1 MKFEARSLIRNDF
14 SYHLAIPTRWD
25 DNDMLGHLNNVLYYR
40 FFEAVLV
47 KFIIEE
53 IKLDW
58 RDGILSVQAVESFCK
73 FHQPL
78 SFPDLIDAG
87 LRVGKIGNSSI
98 VFEMA
103 LFGPNS
109 ETAAAN
115 GYMVEVLVDS
125 KTRKSRPIS
134 SEQRALLKAFILS
147 S

>member
-1 MKFEARSLIRNDF
+1 MNSEICSLTRNDF
-14 SYHLAIPTRWD
+14 TYHLEIPTRWD

-47 KFIIEE
+47 KFVIEE
-53 IKLDW
+53 INLDW
-58 RDGILSVQAVESFCK
+58 REGILSVQAVESFCK

-78 SFPDLIDAG
+78 SFPDVIDAW
-87 LRVGKIGNSSI
+87 LRVEKIGNSSI

-115 GYMVEVLVDS
+115 GYMVEVLVDN
-125 KTRKSRPIS
+125 KTGKSRVMS
-134 SEQRALLKAFILS
+134 KGQRALLKAFTLTR
-147 S
+147 

>member
-1 MKFEARSLIRNDF
+1 MNNEVRSLTRNDF
-14 SYHLAIPTRWD
+14 TYHLAIPTRWD

-58 RDGILSVQAVESFCK
+58 RDGILSVQAVESYCK

-87 LRVGKIGNSSI
+87 LRVAKVGNSSI

-115 GYMVEVLVDS
+115 GHMVEVIVDN
-125 KTRKSRPIS
+125 KTGKPRPLNS
-134 SEQRALLKAFILS
+134 YQRYALEAFMPTS
-147 S
+147 

>member
-1 MKFEARSLIRNDF
+1 MNNEVRSLTRNDF
-14 SYHLAIPTRWD
+14 TYHLAIPTRWD

-58 RDGILSVQAVESFCK
+58 RDGILSVQAVESYCK

-87 LRVGKIGNSSI
+87 LRVAKVGNSSI

-115 GYMVEVLVDS
+115 GHMVEVLVDS
-125 KTRKSRPIS
+125 KTGKSRPMN
-134 SEQRALLKAFILS
+134 SEQRFLLEAFIS
-147 S
+147 TS

>member
-1 MKFEARSLIRNDF
+1 MDSEVRLLTRNDF
-14 SYHLAIPTRWD
+14 TYHLAIPTRWD

-47 KFIIEE
+47 KFVIEE
-53 IKLDW
+53 INIDW
-58 RDGILSVQAVESFCK
+58 RDGFLSVQAVASSCR

-78 SFPDLIDAG
+78 SFPDMIDAG
-87 LRVGKIGNSSI
+87 LRVAKIGNSSI

-115 GYMVEVLVDS
+115 GHMVEVIVDG
-125 KTRKSRPIS
+125 KTGKSRPMNS
-134 SEQRALLKAFILS
+134 DQRALLKAFILAK
-147 S
+147 